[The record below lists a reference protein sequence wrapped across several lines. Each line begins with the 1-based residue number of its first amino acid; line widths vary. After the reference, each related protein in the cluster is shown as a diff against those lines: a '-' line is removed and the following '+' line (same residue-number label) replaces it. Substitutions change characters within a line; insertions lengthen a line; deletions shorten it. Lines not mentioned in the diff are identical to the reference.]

1 MGELQHGTYDN
12 ECEGLTLEEV
22 NGFYDFSEEGESQF
36 GDEDPD
42 QSDEEQEEDSGEE
55 SEVGMELDEPGLGDI
70 IDPDQDFDMEVCH
83 SSIC

>member
-1 MGELQHGTYDN
+1 LGELQHGTYDD

-42 QSDEEQEEDSGEE
+42 QSDEEQEEDSGE
-55 SEVGMELDEPGLGDI
+55 
-70 IDPDQDFDMEVCH
+70 
-83 SSIC
+83 